1 VDFLEKN
8 CSFKS
13 FSVDLLTSSEK
24 FECENEDLNDFFLND
39 CLNYSKELLGK
50 SYCFTLD
57 SSEKQIVCAFT
68 ISNDS
73 IKLNY
78 LPNQRR
84 KKVNKSIPNQKRF
97 KSYPAVL
104 IGRLGVN
111 KNFGRKGIGTELMNF
126 IKSWFI
132 DKDNKTGCRFIVVDS
147 YNSDNAINYYLK
159 NNFDFLFS
167 TEIQEKEHM
176 GINQSEEL
184 KTRLM
189 FFDLISIEVQ
199 E

>member
-1 VDFLEKN
+1 MSFLEAN
-8 CSFKS
+8 CSFRT
-13 FSVDLLTSSEK
+13 FSEELIESSHK
-24 FECENEDLNDFFLND
+24 FECEHSDLNDFFLND
-39 CLNYSKELLGK
+39 CVNYSKQLLGK

-57 SSEKQIVCAFT
+57 SDDKSIVSAFT

-73 IKLNY
+73 IKVATLPSARKSRLNK
-78 LPNQRR
+78 N
-84 KKVNKSIPNQKRF
+84 IPSQKRF

-111 KNFGRKGIGTELMNF
+111 KEFGRKGIGSELMDF

-147 YNSDNAINYYLK
+147 YNTDNAKNYYLK
-159 NNFDFLFS
+159 NGFEFLFS
-167 TEIQEKEHM
+167 TEEQEKQHM
-176 GINQSEEL
+176 GLNSYDEL

-189 FFDLISIEVQ
+189 YFDLITLEVSD
-199 E
+199 

>member
-1 VDFLEKN
+1 VDFLETK
-8 CSFKS
+8 CSFRSFTEKLIKS
-13 FSVDLLTSSEK
+13 SDN
-24 FECENEDLNDFFLND
+24 FECQNDDLNDFFLND
-39 CLNYSKELLGK
+39 CINYSKELLGK

-57 SSEKQIVCAFT
+57 EDETKIVCAFT

-73 IKLNY
+73 IKVNT
-78 LPNQRR
+78 LPNSR
-84 KKVNKSIPNQKRF
+84 KRVVIKAIPRPKQF

-111 KNFGRKGIGTELMNF
+111 KKFGRQGIGTELMDF

-147 YNSDNAINYYLK
+147 YNTENAINYYLK
-159 NNFDFLFS
+159 NNFVFLFS
-167 TEIQEKEHM
+167 TEQQEKEHM
-176 GINQSEEL
+176 GLTSTDEL

-189 FFDLISIEVQ
+189 FFDLITLEIED
-199 E
+199 

>member
-1 VDFLEKN
+1 MDFLETK
-8 CSFKS
+8 CSFQSFTEKLIKS
-13 FSVDLLTSSEK
+13 SDN
-24 FECENEDLNDFFLND
+24 FECENDDLNDFFLND
-39 CLNYSKELLGK
+39 CINYSKELLGK

-57 SSEKQIVCAFT
+57 EDETKIVCAFT

-73 IKLNY
+73 IKVNT
-78 LPNQRR
+78 LPNSR
-84 KKVNKSIPNQKRF
+84 KRVVIKAIPRPKQF

-111 KNFGRKGIGTELMNF
+111 KKFGRQGIGTELMDF

-147 YNSDNAINYYLK
+147 YNTENAINYYLK
-159 NNFDFLFS
+159 NNFVFLFS
-167 TEIQEKEHM
+167 TEQQEKEHM
-176 GINQSEEL
+176 GRTSTEEL

-189 FFDLISIEVQ
+189 FFDLITLEIED
-199 E
+199 

>member
-1 VDFLEKN
+1 MDFLETK
-8 CSFKS
+8 CSFQS
-13 FSVDLLTSSEK
+13 FTENLINTSEN
-24 FECENEDLNDFFLND
+24 FECDNDDLNDFFLND
-39 CLNYSKELLGK
+39 CIHYSKELLGK

-57 SSEKQIVCAFT
+57 EDETKIVCAFT

-73 IKLNY
+73 IKVNT
-78 LPNQRR
+78 LPNSR
-84 KKVNKSIPNQKRF
+84 KKVVINAIPRQKHF

-111 KNFGRKGIGTELMNF
+111 LKFGRKGIGTELMDF

-147 YNSDNAINYYLK
+147 YNTVNAINFFLK
-159 NNFDFLFS
+159 NNFVFLFS
-167 TEIQEKEHM
+167 TEKQEKEHM
-176 GINQSEEL
+176 GLNSTDEL

-189 FFDLISIEVQ
+189 FFDLITLEIKD
-199 E
+199 

>member
-1 VDFLEKN
+1 MDFLETK
-8 CSFKS
+8 CSFQSFTEKLIKS
-13 FSVDLLTSSEK
+13 SDN
-24 FECENEDLNDFFLND
+24 FECENDDLNDFFLND
-39 CLNYSKELLGK
+39 CINYSKELLGK

-57 SSEKQIVCAFT
+57 EDETKIVCAFT

-73 IKLNY
+73 IKVNT
-78 LPNQRR
+78 LPNSR
-84 KKVNKSIPNQKRF
+84 KRVVIKAIPRPKQF

-111 KNFGRKGIGTELMNF
+111 KKFGRQGIGTELMDF

-147 YNSDNAINYYLK
+147 YNTENAINYYLR
-159 NNFDFLFS
+159 NNFVFLFS
-167 TEIQEKEHM
+167 TEQQEKEHM
-176 GINQSEEL
+176 CLSSTDEL

-189 FFDLISIEVQ
+189 FFDLITLEIED
-199 E
+199 